1 MKGWLFI
8 LKKILF
14 LVIIL
19 SSFLLISDKEYVIP
33 NESIRL
39 RIIPNS
45 NSSLD
50 IIMKENTKKEI
61 MEIVNNFDS
70 VSIDS
75 SRKEIVE
82 NVSNVENKVKKLFDD
97 NNYNETFVVNYGLNK
112 FPEKI
117 YKGVKYKEGYYESLV
132 VEIGNAK
139 GNNFWCVLY
148 PPLCLID
155 ENKETNY
162 KSKIIEIVRKFF

>member
-1 MKGWLFI
+1 
-8 LKKILF
+8 
-14 LVIIL
+14 
-19 SSFLLISDKEYVIP
+19 VIP

>member
-14 LVIIL
+14 LIIIL
-19 SSFLLISDKEYVIP
+19 SCFVFLSNKEYVIP
-33 NESIRL
+33 SESIRL

-50 IIMKENTKKEI
+50 IKMKESAKNEI
-61 MEIVNNFDS
+61 IKVVKDFDS
-70 VSIDS
+70 VDIDS
-75 SRKEIVE
+75 SRKEIVD
-82 NVSNVENKVKKLFDD
+82 NINNVENKVKKLFDD
-97 NNYNETFVVNYGLNK
+97 NNYNETFVVKYGLNK

-117 YKGVKYKEGYYESLV
+117 YKGVKYQEGYYESLV
-132 VEIGNAK
+132 VEIGKAS

-155 ENKETNY
+155 ENSETKY
-162 KSKIIEIVRKFF
+162 KSKIVEIINKFF